1 MTEAAVIEAPQGAP
15 IGEQIDP
22 PTPITNQ
29 VPREEKPET
38 PKTPEQARSD
48 AVRKAVEK
56 VTKAPEPKPE
66 DDAKAEAEAAADA
79 KPEPKKAKPKP
90 PVAEA
95 KPESA
100 KASDTAPSQ
109 PPADRSPHHEP
120 PSRLDD
126 AAKAEWSAAPES
138 VKGAVHRAF
147 REMESGI
154 QKHREA
160 AEAFEPLRQFHDLA
174 RQGGTDLQ
182 TALSRYVGLEQEL
195 RRDPIAGLEIVVQN
209 LGLKGPNG
217 QPATLR
223 DVAAFVLGQKPDQV
237 ASRQEAVIGQLRQQV
252 QQLQQQVGGVT
263 QSMQAQRVS
272 GMAEEVARFSA
283 QPERARFAELQ
294 DDMQFF
300 LTSGRISANLPPQ
313 ERLAMA
319 YELAERINPA
329 PSAPLTPAKTPL
341 DQTQDSPKPLKPAGQ
356 KSISGA
362 PGDGVTNPKPQKL
375 DRKEAIN
382 KAMRDAGLL

>member
-1 MTEAAVIEAPQGAP
+1 MTDAAVTEAPQGAP
-15 IGEQIDP
+15 IGEQTDLP
-22 PTPITNQ
+22 APITNQ
-29 VPREEKPET
+29 VPREEKPEP

-48 AVRKAVEK
+48 AVRKAVDK

-66 DDAKAEAEAAADA
+66 DAAKADPAAEV
-79 KPEPKKAKPKP
+79 KPEPKKAEAKK
-90 PVAEA
+90 AEA
-95 KPESA
+95 KPEPA
-100 KASDTAPSQ
+100 KAAEAAPVQ
-109 PPADRSPHHEP
+109 PAAERGPHHEP

-147 REMESGI
+147 REMEGGI

-160 AEAFEPLRQFHDLA
+160 AEAFEAIRPFHEMAQQSGSDLK
-174 RQGGTDLQ
+174 
-182 TALSRYVGLEQEL
+182 TALSRYIGMEQEL
-195 RRDPIAGLEIVVQN
+195 RRDPIAGLEAVVQN

-252 QQLQQQVGGVT
+252 QQLQQQIGGAVEHIQLQQN
-263 QSMQAQRVS
+263 QSRQEAALSEWRAFS
-272 GMAEEVARFSA
+272 RENARA
-283 QPERARFAELQ
+283 VELEPQ
-294 DDMQFF
+294 MIEF
-300 LTSGRISANLPPQ
+300 LHKYPSNGKMTIG
-313 ERLAMA
+313 ERLADA
-319 YELAERINPA
+319 YAWAVAQNP
-329 PSAPLTPAKTPL
+329 APLTPAKTPL

>member
-1 MTEAAVIEAPQGAP
+1 MTDAAMTEAPQGEPLA
-15 IGEQIDP
+15 EQADLP
-22 PTPITNQ
+22 APITNQ
-29 VPREEKPET
+29 VPREEKPEP

-56 VTKAPEPKPE
+56 VTKAEAPKPE
-66 DDAKAEAEAAADA
+66 DAAKAEPVAEV
-79 KPEPKKAKPKP
+79 KPEPKKA
-90 PVAEA
+90 EA
-95 KPESA
+95 KPEPA
-100 KASDTAPSQ
+100 KAAEAVPVQ
-109 PPADRSPHHEP
+109 PPADRGPHHEP

-126 AAKAEWSAAPES
+126 AAKAEWASAPES

-147 REMESGI
+147 REMEGGI
-154 QKHREA
+154 QKHRES
-160 AEAFEPLRQFHDLA
+160 AEAFESIREFHEMA
-174 RQGGTDLQ
+174 RQSGSDLK
-182 TALSRYVGLEQEL
+182 TALTRYVGMEQEL
-195 RRDPIAGLEIVVQN
+195 RRDPIAGLEMVVQN

-237 ASRQEAVIGQLRQQV
+237 AARQEAVIGQLRQQIQQMQQQFGGVVQHIQV
-252 QQLQQQVGGVT
+252 QQD
-263 QSMQAQRVS
+263 QSR
-272 GMAEEVARFSA
+272 
-283 QPERARFAELQ
+283 
-294 DDMQFF
+294 
-300 LTSGRISANLPPQ
+300 Q
-313 ERLAMA
+313 EAA
-319 YELAERINPA
+319 LAEWKAFSRENPRA
-329 PSAPLTPAKTPL
+329 IELEPKIIDFLHKYPSSGNLSIKDRLSDAYAWAVAQSPEPLTPAKTPL